1 MATSDD
7 DRRGGSDEVLRMLWQ
22 PSARPTRGP
31 KPKLTLEQLVDAA
44 IELADEV
51 GLEAM
56 SMRAVARALDVGA
69 MSLYRYVPS
78 KETLVELMFDTVLRR
93 QPRAHELPGGW
104 REQLEATARIDLAF
118 YMRHPWVLEISG
130 ARPPLGPGTF
140 DVYESV
146 LRVVA
151 DTGLTKAELS
161 PAVSSL
167 AAFVR
172 GAAHG
177 ELMKARAVRESGIS
191 DEEWWG
197 ARDDFWQHHFD
208 PERYPTITAI
218 YTAGGYENAPD
229 EFEFGLQRLLDGLA
243 VLIDRRAGG

>member
-1 MATSDD
+1 MTTPGDRRRDGSDD
-7 DRRGGSDEVLRMLWQ
+7 ALRMLWQ
-22 PSARPTRGP
+22 PSAARPARGP
-31 KPKLTLEQLVDAA
+31 KPKLTLEQVVDAA
-44 IELADEV
+44 IELADED
-51 GLEAM
+51 GLDAM
-56 SMRAVARALDVGA
+56 SMRAVARALGVGA

-78 KETLVELMFDTVLRR
+78 KEILVELMFDAVLRR

-104 REQLEATARIDLAF
+104 REQLEAVARTDLAF

-130 ARPPLGPGTF
+130 SRPPLGPGTF
-140 DVYESV
+140 DVYEAV

-191 DEEWWG
+191 DEEWWE
-197 ARDDFWQHHFD
+197 ARDEFWQRHFD

-218 YTAGGYENAPD
+218 YTAGGYENGPD
-229 EFEFGLQRLLDGLA
+229 EFEFGLQRMLDGLA
-243 VLIDRRAGG
+243 VLIDRRQA